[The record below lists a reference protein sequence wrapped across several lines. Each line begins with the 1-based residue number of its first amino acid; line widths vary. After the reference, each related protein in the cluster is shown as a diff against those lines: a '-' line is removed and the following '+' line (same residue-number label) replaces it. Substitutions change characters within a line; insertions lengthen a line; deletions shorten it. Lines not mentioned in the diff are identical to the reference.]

1 MSNAEI
7 DYVHRLLRFALAR
20 ILLYSRTAPA
30 RRACETAHRKERLT
44 AETITR
50 GGQRNTS
57 VGRVVI
63 ARPQVC

>member
-30 RRACETAHRKERLT
+30 RRACETAHRKVDGGNDHG
-44 AETITR
+44 
-50 GGQRNTS
+50 GGQRNT
-57 VGRVVI
+57 VGRVVD
-63 ARPQVC
+63 ARPQIC